1 MLRAC
6 AVCFAERKSQ
16 VAGTYPEKCTR
27 QNHDKGGLPQMLVPQ
42 NGWFTMISMKMDD
55 LGYFYF
61 RKPPIGLIGANTTGT
76 TVTCLALEHAR

>member
-1 MLRAC
+1 
-6 AVCFAERKSQ
+6 
-16 VAGTYPEKCTR
+16 
-27 QNHDKGGLPQMLVPQ
+27 MLVPQ

-76 TVTCLALEHAR
+76 TVTCLALEHARSL